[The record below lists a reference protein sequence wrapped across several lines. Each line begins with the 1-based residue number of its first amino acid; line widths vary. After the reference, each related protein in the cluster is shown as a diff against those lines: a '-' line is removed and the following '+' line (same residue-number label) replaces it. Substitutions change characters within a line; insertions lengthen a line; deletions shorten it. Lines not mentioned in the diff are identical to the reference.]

1 MGGFPI
7 SRFFRLHVDGVRCD
21 ERGLFV
27 GGAPALRRSLRLE
40 GREGW
45 APRPPAELNRD
56 LSACY
61 GFPVDASTKR
71 SGLAIVARALERGDL
86 ALAQI
91 AALLLQFPDPPSLT
105 KDASAQGAAALAW
118 QLLESGL
125 LKAGWDPAAHP
136 RTGEPP
142 NPGWFAPKDGGGVQV
157 AENDAE
163 PPPTMTDASSKPV
176 WVEPAESAGAPP
188 ASSYEPPSPTN
199 PPGPASSAE
208 AEPAPPPEQKSPRD
222 VMRNLQALLKAE
234 MFPLL
239 EAGLAVN
246 WLDSKIQSLIDTA
259 VAELN
264 CILLLSPQN
273 IVLMALRA
281 RADAL
286 ASRDPPKTLVEL
298 QTPPTENVSAYDQH
312 HLVQQNPSNV
322 TKSPEDVRGIDK
334 FGRNALDAPSNLVWL
349 PRSKHQ
355 LITAYYNGIDTNDPL
370 RRLRRQVVADMDF
383 GTQRE
388 EALATL
394 RRFGVLQ

>member
-1 MGGFPI
+1 MGFPI
-7 SRFFRLHVDGVRCD
+7 LRSFRLAVGGVQCD

-27 GGAPALRRSLRLE
+27 GEAPMLDQVAAA
-40 GREGW
+40 GGGEGW
-45 APRPPAELNRD
+45 AARPMAALNRD
-56 LSACY
+56 LAACY
-61 GFPVDASTKR
+61 GFPIDASAKQA
-71 SGLAIVARALERGDL
+71 GLRTVARALERGEL

-105 KDASAQGAAALAW
+105 KDASAQGAVTLAL

-125 LKAGWDPAAHP
+125 LKADWDPTAHP

-142 NPGWFAPKDGGGVQV
+142 NPGWFAPKDDSGVQI

-163 PPPTMTDASSKPV
+163 PPPAMTDAPPKPA
-176 WVEPAESAGAPP
+176 WFKPTQSEGAPP
-188 ASSYEPPSPTN
+188 APREKSPSPAN
-199 PPGPASSAE
+199 PPEPTAGAR
-208 AEPAPPPEQKSPRD
+208 AEPQRQPKEKSPSEI
-222 VMRNLQALLKAE
+222 MRALRASLKAE
-234 MFPLL
+234 MFPLI

-246 WLDSKIQSLIDTA
+246 WLDSKIQDLIDTA

-264 CILLLSPQN
+264 CALLFSPQN
-273 IVLMALRA
+273 MVFLALRA

-286 ASRDPPKTLVEL
+286 ANKDAPKTLVEL
-298 QTPPTENVSAYDQH
+298 QTPPSENIAGYDRH

-322 TKSPEDVRGIDK
+322 AKSPEPVRRMEK
-334 FGRNALDAPSNLVWL
+334 FGRNQLDGPSNLVWL

-355 LITAYYNGIDTNDPL
+355 LITAYYNSIDPNDPV

-383 GTQRE
+383 ESQRD